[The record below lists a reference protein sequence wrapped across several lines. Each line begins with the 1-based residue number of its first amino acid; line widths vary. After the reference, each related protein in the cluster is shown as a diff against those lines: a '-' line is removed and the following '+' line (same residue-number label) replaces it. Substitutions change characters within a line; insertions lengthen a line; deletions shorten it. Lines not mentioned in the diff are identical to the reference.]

1 MKEGEGEAEGLAEG
15 AGVGFR
21 DALAALR
28 ELMELIETTRGPREA
43 LRRLASRM
51 AEGERRA
58 LLLGVLLAEAAGLNL
73 RGKRRATPEGTRK
86 EPQTFRAGKRK

>member
-15 AGVGFR
+15 AGELAELFGVGFR
-21 DALAALR
+21 DVLAALR
-28 ELMELIETTRGPREA
+28 ELMELVGSTRGPREA

-51 AEGERRA
+51 PEGERRA

-73 RGKRRATPEGTRK
+73 RGREEG
-86 EPQTFRAGKRK
+86 EGYA